1 MPGQI
6 TRTPVRQ
13 RPEQIKRV
21 AVYCRVSSRIDV
33 QIRSVG
39 AQAKYLIDIAV
50 RHKGW
55 SYEGVYIDI
64 CSGAKAENRTELQ
77 RMLDHGR
84 LHLIDI
90 ILVRTVSRLGRNTLD
105 TLQIAREMMDNG
117 IEIIFVDENISTAT
131 TDGELMLTLMA
142 CFAQTDNQSR
152 RMNIKWGMQKKVND
166 GTSVLFKKKC
176 YGFSVDDKGEL
187 VINEPEARVVRWI
200 FQSYLS
206 GNSLLAMQR
215 QLLEAGVQ
223 SPSGKKKWGF
233 KSIDGILRN
242 EKYYGAVCINKTY
255 MSDAVV
261 PKRIIND
268 GDRELIWWVD
278 HHEPIVSKQMF
289 ADAMEERERRSN
301 YEVDENGVRKRRSKR
316 FTSTGIR
323 IVL

>member
-6 TRTPVRQ
+6 IRTPVRQ
-13 RPEQIKRV
+13 QPERIKRV
-21 AVYCRVSSRIDV
+21 AIYCRVSSRIDE

-64 CSGAKAENRTELQ
+64 CSGSKAENRTELQ
-77 RMLDHGR
+77 RMLNHGR

-105 TLQIAREMMDNG
+105 TLQIAREMVNNG
-117 IEIIFVDENISTAT
+117 VEIIFVDENISTAT
-131 TDGELMLTLMA
+131 ADGDLMLTLMA
-142 CFAQTDNQSR
+142 GFAQADNQSR

-166 GTSVLFKKKC
+166 GSSVLFKKKC

-187 VINEPEARVVRWI
+187 VIYEPEARVVRWI
-200 FQSYLS
+200 FQSYLN
-206 GNSLLAMQR
+206 GNSLLAIQR
-215 QLLEAGVQ
+215 QLEEAGVQ

-242 EKYYGAVCINKTY
+242 EKYYGAVCIYKTY
-255 MSDAVV
+255 MSDAVI
-261 PKRIIND
+261 PQRIINS
-268 GDRELIWWVD
+268 GDRELVWWVD
-278 HHEPIVSKQMF
+278 HHEPIVSKQMLV
-289 ADAMEERERRSN
+289 DVMEERERRSN
-301 YEVDENGVRKRRSKR
+301 YEVDENGVKKRRNRR
-316 FTSTGIR
+316 FSSTDVR
-323 IVL
+323 IPL